1 MPLTSG
7 HFKLPLIL
15 STVNEKILSKDGTST
30 DNDCYYIFIHHLTFA
45 GLLGRNS
52 YKSALHRCC
61 VRKVRSGWS
70 ISQALFSGQRNRD
83 KTGLGDRDHTCAG
96 QVTLPTLPVP
106 SAHSWTFQ
114 RP

>member
-45 GLLGRNS
+45 G
-52 YKSALHRCC
+52 KSPSNLKRDNFLASSVAVMRETDEEN
-61 VRKVRSGWS
+61 
-70 ISQALFSGQRNRD
+70 QAERI
-83 KTGLGDRDHTCAG
+83 
-96 QVTLPTLPVP
+96 
-106 SAHSWTFQ
+106 
-114 RP
+114 